1 METIKLKA
9 RMREEAS
16 KKNVHKLRK
25 EGEIPGVLYGHHKDP
40 VHLAIPEHDFWTI
53 LHSATSEHLI
63 IDLEVDGVDM
73 EGHITLVRDVQHHPV
88 SGDILHV
95 DFQRI
100 SMTENIKVGIPVAL
114 IGIPKGVKEFG
125 GILDQG
131 VREVMVAT
139 TASSVP
145 EQLEIDVE
153 HLMINDT
160 IHVSDL
166 VELYPKIEFLN
177 EGHINLAHV
186 SPPKKLEVA
195 EELEEGAEEGAEGE
209 EGAEEGEGAEGE
221 SAEEGGEKKA

>member
-1 METIKLKA
+1 MKTIKLTA

-16 KKNVHKLRK
+16 KKNVHELRHA
-25 EGEIPGVLYGHHKDP
+25 GEIPGVLYGHKKDP
-40 VHLAIPEHDFWTI
+40 VHLAIPEHEFWSI
-53 LHSATSEHLI
+53 LHGATSEHLI
-63 IDLEVDGVDM
+63 IKLEVDGVDM
-73 EGHITLVRDVQHHPV
+73 EDHITLVRDVQHHPV

-100 SMTENIKVGIPVAL
+100 STSENIKVGIPVVLTGVA
-114 IGIPKGVKEFG
+114 KGVKEFG

-145 EQLEIDVE
+145 EQLELDVSE
-153 HLMINDT
+153 LMINDT

-166 VELYPKIEFLN
+166 VALYPDIDFLN

-209 EGAEEGEGAEGE
+209 EGEGAEGE
-221 SAEEGGEKKA
+221 AAAEGGEEA

>member
-1 METIKLKA
+1 MKTIKLTA

-16 KKNVHKLRK
+16 KKNVHELRHA
-25 EGEIPGVLYGHHKDP
+25 GEIPGVLYGHKKDP
-40 VHLAIPEHDFWTI
+40 VHLAIPEHEFWSI

-63 IDLEVDGVDM
+63 IKLEVDGVDM
-73 EGHITLVRDVQHHPV
+73 EDHITLVRDVQHHPV

-100 SMTENIKVGIPVAL
+100 SMSENIKVGIPVVLTGVA
-114 IGIPKGVKEFG
+114 KGVKEFG

-145 EQLEIDVE
+145 EQLELDVSE
-153 HLMINDT
+153 LMINDT

-166 VELYPKIEFLN
+166 VALYPDIDFLN

-195 EELEEGAEEGAEGE
+195 AELEEGVEEGAEGE
-209 EGAEEGEGAEGE
+209 EGEGAEGE
-221 SAEEGGEKKA
+221 AAAEGGEEA

>member
-1 METIKLKA
+1 MESIKLKA

-25 EGEIPGVLYGHHKDP
+25 EGEIPGVLYGHRKDP
-40 VHLAIPEHDFWTI
+40 VHLAIPEHDFWSI

-63 IDLEVDGVDM
+63 IKLEVDGVDM
-73 EGHITLVRDVQHHPV
+73 EDHITLVRDVQHHPV

-100 SMTENIKVGIPVAL
+100 SMDEHIKVGVPVVL
-114 IGIPKGVKEFG
+114 TGIAKGVKEFG

-145 EQLEIDVE
+145 EQLELDVSD
-153 HLMINDT
+153 LMINDT

-166 VELYPKIEFLN
+166 VALYPDIDFLD

-195 EELEEGAEEGAEGE
+195 EELEEGVEEGAEGE
-209 EGAEEGEGAEGE
+209 EGEEGEGEA
-221 SAEEGGEKKA
+221 AAEGGEEA

>member
-1 METIKLKA
+1 MKTIKLTA

-16 KKNVHKLRK
+16 KKNVHKLRHA
-25 EGEIPGVLYGHHKDP
+25 GEIPGVLYGHKKDP
-40 VHLAIPEHDFWTI
+40 VHLAIPEHEFWSI

-63 IDLEVDGVDM
+63 IKLEVDGVDM
-73 EGHITLVRDVQHHPV
+73 EDHITLVRDVQHHPV

-100 SMTENIKVGIPVAL
+100 STSENIKVGIPVVLTGVAR
-114 IGIPKGVKEFG
+114 GVKEFG

-145 EQLEIDVE
+145 EQLELDVSE
-153 HLMINDT
+153 LMINDT

-166 VELYPKIEFLN
+166 VALYPDIDFLN

-209 EGAEEGEGAEGE
+209 EGEGAEGE
-221 SAEEGGEKKA
+221 AAAEGGEEA